1 MYSGAKKALSVLF
14 LLLSS
19 WFFIT
24 FLLPFSLPFLLG
36 GALALA
42 SEPLV
47 GWLCRHLKLGRCA
60 AAGLGVTAAFCLISA
75 FLAAVLA
82 LVLRELGILVSML
95 SGLEDT
101 ASAGI
106 RVLSA
111 WATGLVSRLPLGI
124 RNVLTPGIRD
134 FFSGSSRL
142 LEQVLNYLLGLTG
155 GVLRQVPD
163 GALVLGTAIIS
174 SYMISAKLPR
184 IRHWLRQR
192 ISQERV
198 QKLLQA
204 LGRVKATLLSWL
216 KAQLKLMGLT
226 WILLTLGLVV
236 LRVTHAPLW
245 AGLISLV
252 DAFPIL
258 GTGTVML
265 PWALVSFLQG
275 QKVRAVGLLGVY
287 AVIALTRSVMEPKL
301 LGNHLGLDSLAT
313 LVCLYAGYRLWGFG
327 GMLLAPVLT
336 VAAVQI
342 LRPTA

>member
-1 MYSGAKKALSVLF
+1 MYNGVKKALSIAA
-14 LLLSS
+14 LLLGV
-19 WFFIT
+19 WIFVAFF
-24 FLLPFSLPFLLG
+24 LPILFPFLLG
-36 GALALA
+36 GSLALA

-47 GWLCRHLKLGRCA
+47 GWLCRRLKLGRCA

-75 FLAAVLA
+75 FLVTLLA
-82 LVLRELGILVSML
+82 LVVRELAVLVSML
-95 SGLEDT
+95 SGLEDA
-101 ASAGI
+101 ASGGI

-124 RNVLTPGIRD
+124 RNILTPGITD
-134 FFSGSSRL
+134 FFSGSSQL
-142 LEQVLNYLLGLTG
+142 LEQLLNYLLGLTG

-163 GALVLGTAIIS
+163 GALVAGTAIIS

-184 IRHWLRQR
+184 IRDWLRQR

-204 LGRVKATLLSWL
+204 LSRVKATLLGWL

-226 WILLTLGLVV
+226 WIILTLGLVV

-313 LVCLYAGYRLWGFG
+313 LASLYAGYRLWGLG

-336 VAAVQI
+336 VALVQI
-342 LRPTA
+342 IRTPG